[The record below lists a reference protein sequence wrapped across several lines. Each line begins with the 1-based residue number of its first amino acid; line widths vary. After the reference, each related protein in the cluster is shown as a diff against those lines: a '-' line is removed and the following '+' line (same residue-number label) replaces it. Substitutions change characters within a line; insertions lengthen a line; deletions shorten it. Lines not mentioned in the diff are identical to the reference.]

1 MFFNLSLVAN
11 DCFQDCDLDNNSS
24 YEEKGP
30 HYQMNTSKNVIL
42 HPLQKC
48 EQYVY
53 QPNEQSRFQTRR
65 GRTIAE
71 YLR

>member
-1 MFFNLSLVAN
+1 MVFFNLSLVAN
-11 DCFQDCDLDNNSS
+11 YCFQDCDLDDNSS

-42 HPLQKC
+42 RPLQKC

-53 QPNEQSRFQTRR
+53 
-65 GRTIAE
+65 
-71 YLR
+71 